1 MKYLSFIQ
9 GPLGFLKNIK
19 NGFITIEKPEENQI
33 EFKSDLNEIVRGKWE
48 HKSEEQ
54 KNTM

>member
-1 MKYLSFIQ
+1 MKYLNFIQ

-19 NGFITIEKPEENQI
+19 NGFIIIEKPEENQT

-54 KNTM
+54 KITI

>member
-1 MKYLSFIQ
+1 MKYLNFIQ

-19 NGFITIEKPEENQI
+19 NGFIIIEKPEENQT
-33 EFKSDLNEIVRGKWE
+33 EFNSDLNEIVRGKWE

-54 KNTM
+54 KITI